1 MEVINI
7 NDKLHDIVIKYPD
20 IKEIMVELGFKDI
33 LKPGMLQSVGKIMT
47 IEKGVKVKR
56 IDRDLVIASFK
67 EHGYELI

>member
-47 IEKGVKVKR
+47 IEKGVKAKR
-56 IDRDLVIASFK
+56 IDRDF
-67 EHGYELI
+67 